1 MTRLWFS
8 ALPLLALAAPLC
20 AEDSSIRPADII
32 VIAPGGAVDADDA
45 RSIDEQ
51 AIATGTRADLASA
64 LARDVPGI
72 SLAEASGN
80 PWQAAI
86 TWRGY
91 GVSALQGTEQG
102 MAVYLDGVR
111 FNQPFG
117 DIVALDLLPETAL
130 AGAELREASPIY
142 GRNALGGAILLRTIS
157 GGERPGLQGSVG
169 GDSFGGYGG
178 SASWGVDN
186 AFLALEVIED
196 EGWRDDS
203 PSSLLRGFGS
213 FDLVREGWGV
223 SLKLIGADT
232 RLFGNGVAPVEL
244 LDADYDAVFT
254 KPDITDSRFA
264 RATMLP
270 YLELGPASR
279 LQGVLHYQYLRRASA
294 NGDMAEFGACDDEA
308 SILCVGEEDEGFEEV
323 LRDSASGTAIV
334 VDPGIDDYAV
344 FNRGRERTHG
354 GGAGL
359 QFLDERM
366 TSAGQRR
373 LALGMQFDS
382 YSTGFAAR
390 AELGELL
397 EDRSVEA
404 LGIDLV
410 SDEGGITPVSVTSKL
425 RDIALYASAEIPL
438 ARWLTAEMGLRWSH
452 NRVEMIDHIGTALNG
467 RHSFRQLSPSIEF
480 DIEPA
485 EGWELSF
492 GFAET
497 SRNPTPAELS
507 CADPEAPCALANFF
521 VADPPLD
528 PVTTNSWHA
537 GATYEAGALTM
548 RGGLW
553 RSDSRNDIRHIAS
566 DIRGRAYFANLGR
579 SRRQGFDL
587 ALEWR
592 SGPWEV
598 GADYA
603 LTDARFRS
611 SFDIS
616 SPGNPA
622 ADEDGVLSVIRGDR
636 LPNISRHSGNLR
648 LAYQRDGWGLATFAR
663 LRSGQYLLGDESN
676 DNPRIPGYAVV
687 DATGHVA
694 LTPALSLKLEL
705 RNIFDRKYATFGTF
719 SEVDEIFLAE
729 VPDAEDPRAYA
740 PGMPRRISA
749 SAEFRF

>member
-1 MTRLWFS
+1 MTRLRFP

-20 AEDSSIRPADII
+20 AEESEARPPDII
-32 VIAPGGAVDADDA
+32 VIAPGGTVDADDA
-45 RSIDEQ
+45 RAIDGQ
-51 AIATGTRADLASA
+51 AISAGTRADLASA
-64 LARDVPGI
+64 LAREVPGI

-80 PWQAAI
+80 PWQASI

-91 GVSALQGTEQG
+91 GASALQGTEQG

-117 DIVALDLLPETAL
+117 DILTLDLLPEIAL

-142 GRNALGGAILLRTIS
+142 GRNALGGAILLRTVNGS
-157 GGERPGLQGSVG
+157 ERPGLRGSIG
-169 GDSFGGYGG
+169 GDSFGGYVG
-178 SASWGVDN
+178 SASWGADN
-186 AFLALEVIED
+186 AFLVIDAVED

-213 FDLVREGWGV
+213 FDLAREGWGV
-223 SLKLIGADT
+223 GLKLLGADT

-244 LDADYDAVFT
+244 LDADYLAVFT

-264 RATMLP
+264 RATLLP
-270 YLELGPASR
+270 YLELGPTSR

-294 NGDMAEFGACDDEA
+294 NGDLAEFGACDHDP

-323 LRDSASGTAIV
+323 LRDSATGAT
-334 VDPGIDDYAV
+334 VDIDPEIEDYAV

-359 QFLDERM
+359 QFLDEHE
-366 TSAGQRR
+366 TAAGEWR
-373 LALGMQFDS
+373 LALGVQFDS
-382 YSTGFAAR
+382 YRTRFDAR
-390 AELGELL
+390 SELGELL

-404 LGIDLV
+404 LGTDIV
-410 SDEGGITPVSVTSKL
+410 SEEGGITPVSVTSKL
-425 RDIALYASAEIPL
+425 RDVALYASAEIPL
-438 ARWLTAEMGLRWSH
+438 TKWLAAEMGLRWSH
-452 NRVEMIDHIGTALNG
+452 NRVKLVDHVGTALNG

-485 EGWELSF
+485 PDWELSF

-497 SRNPTPAELS
+497 ARNPTPAELS

-528 PVTTNSWHA
+528 PVTTNHWHA
-537 GATYEAGALTM
+537 EANYEAGSLTM

-553 RSDSRNDIRHIAS
+553 RSDSRKDIRHIAS
-566 DIRGRAYFANLGR
+566 GIRGRAYFANLGR

-587 ALEWR
+587 ALQWR
-592 SGPWEV
+592 SGPWEIA
-598 GADYA
+598 ADYA

-611 SFDIS
+611 AFDIS
-616 SPGNPA
+616 SPANPA
-622 ADEDGVLSVIRGDR
+622 ADDDGVLSVARGDR
-636 LPNISRHSGNLR
+636 LPNIPRHSGNLR
-648 LAYQRDGWGLATFAR
+648 LAYQRDRWGLATFAR
-663 LRSGQYLLGDESN
+663 LCSGQYLVGDESN

-687 DATGHVA
+687 DAMGHVT
-694 LTPALSLKLEL
+694 LTPSLTFKLEM
-705 RNIFDRKYATFGTF
+705 RNIFDRKYASFGTF
-719 SEVDEIFLAE
+719 SEVEEIYLAE
-729 VPDAEDPRAYA
+729 APDAEDSRAYA

-749 SAEFRF
+749 SVEFRF

>member
-1 MTRLWFS
+1 MTRLRIS
-8 ALPLLALAAPLC
+8 VLPIAALSAPLY
-20 AEDSSIRPADII
+20 AEDSPTQPAEIV

-45 RSIDEQ
+45 RSIDHE
-51 AIATGTRADLASA
+51 AISAGSRADLASA
-64 LARDVPGI
+64 LAREVPGI

-117 DIVALDLLPETAL
+117 DILTLDLLPEAAL

-142 GRNALGGAILLRTIS
+142 GRNALGGAILLSTV
-157 GGERPGLQGSVG
+157 GGKQRPGLQGSVAA
-169 GDSFGGYGG
+169 DSFGGFGG
-178 SASWGVDN
+178 SASWGGDN
-186 AFLALEVIED
+186 AFLAIEAVED

-213 FDLVREGWGV
+213 FDLAREEWGIEV
-223 SLKLIGADT
+223 KLLGAT
-232 RLFGNGVAPVEL
+232 TQLFGNGVAPVEL

-264 RATMLP
+264 RATVLP
-270 YLELGPASR
+270 YLEIGPTSR
-279 LQGVLHYQYLRRASA
+279 LQGVLHYQYLRRTSA
-294 NGDMAEFGACDDEA
+294 NGDLAEFGACDNDR

-323 LRDSASGTAIV
+323 LRDSASGAAIAI
-334 VDPGIDDYAV
+334 DPEIDEYAV
-344 FNRGRERTHG
+344 FNRGREQTHG

-359 QFLDERM
+359 QFLDERE
-366 TSAGQRR
+366 TALGERR
-373 LALGMQFDS
+373 LALGVQFDN
-382 YSTGFAAR
+382 YRTRFHAR
-390 AELGELL
+390 SELGALL
-397 EDRSVEA
+397 EDRSVDA
-404 LGIDLV
+404 LGTDIV

-438 ARWLTAEMGLRWSH
+438 TQWLAAEVGLRWSH
-452 NRVEMIDHIGTALNG
+452 NRVELVDHIGTALNG
-467 RHSFRQLSPSIEF
+467 RHLFRQFSPSIEF
-480 DIEPA
+480 DIEA
-485 EGWELSF
+485 ADGLELSF
-492 GFAET
+492 AFAET

-521 VADPPLD
+521 VADPPLN
-528 PVTTNSWHA
+528 PVTTRNWQA
-537 GATYEAGALTM
+537 GASYEAGALTM

-566 DIRGRAYFANLGR
+566 GIRGRAYFANLGR

-587 ALEWR
+587 ALDWR
-592 SGPWEV
+592 GGPWAL

-611 SFDIS
+611 AFDIS

-622 ADEDGVLSVIRGDR
+622 ADEDGVLSVARGDR
-636 LPNISRHSGNLR
+636 LPNLPRHSGNLR
-648 LAYQRDGWGLATFAR
+648 LAYQADDWGVASFAR
-663 LRSGQYLLGDESN
+663 WRSGQYLVGDESN
-676 DNPRIPGYAVV
+676 DNPPIPGYAVI
-687 DATGHVA
+687 DAMGHVA
-694 LTPALSLKLEL
+694 LTPSLTFKLEL
-705 RNIFDRKYATFGTF
+705 RNIFNRKYASFGTF
-719 SEVDEIFLAE
+719 SEVDEIFLVEAPE
-729 VPDAEDPRAYA
+729 ADDPRAYA
-740 PGMPRRISA
+740 PGMPRRLSA
-749 SAEFRF
+749 SVDFRF